1 LLRHRQAFLHTSTFS
16 EFRKRGSSPGN
27 EISPN
32 SRARSP
38 DQAALFSAQAHVSLM
53 PFASCLAP
61 HIRKTYNSDIRFSYW
76 TTGSAV
82 FSIHFR
88 KDLWLAGH
96 RHFLSFRRF
105 GNSRNV
111 EVPSR
116 SRSTSTITALLR
128 STITFSLTPPTNHE
142 HDHVSSSQLT
152 PRASSLTPSLSV
164 ASLPF
169 LTVACCLSP
178 VAYSFTFKEGSS
190 RRGYCG
196 S

>member
-1 LLRHRQAFLHTSTFS
+1 VEVAPTGARCPNTSTTPATFARFTHAS
-16 EFRKRGSSPGN
+16 LIHDHDIYSQRPTNTNAQFC
-27 EISPN
+27 
-32 SRARSP
+32 RA
-38 DQAALFSAQAHVSLM
+38 V
-53 PFASCLAP
+53 
-61 HIRKTYNSDIRFSYW
+61 IRKTYNSDIRFSYW